1 MVGNFPEVDLPD
13 SQKTELWAKQFIDA
27 AISFYESSS
36 KLRNQTLQNLYDSHN
51 GIIKEVDKKF
61 IVEKYGAKSV
71 VPYTDFKLGRTKIK
85 LLLGEYLLT
94 DFDPIVSSV
103 NPEAISKKVE
113 KAKPI
118 RGAMFVKE
126 ELVRIEKITGLKP
139 LGGVKIPNPTDPDL
153 FIKLYPKTKNEII
166 MQTIL
171 DGELADGKV
180 KLVGYNSLADVI
192 ITSECHARIG
202 KDTNGKEIIELINPK
217 QRIFQES
224 PNDPFNEKTPF
235 SGHVDYLYPKD
246 VLQKFNL
253 KEEDKLRIKSAMA
266 DTGHE
271 DRKAWHEING
281 IQTIPVYFIQWKTV
295 KTEYIKVSPSQNNGP
310 DYLIDISEKEVKK
323 YKDDFKIITKYR
335 EELWGGVR
343 IGQTIYA
350 DIKKV
355 DNQIQTRN
363 FLGKYRSEYDYVSFL
378 FGTIDGVRM
387 SLQELTN
394 GLSQVYNVVMYQIV
408 REIRKMKGKVFTY
421 DESLRPK
428 MKTMKSVLY
437 DIEEHSVIRFSSSS
451 EQNYGAVD
459 VENAVQVI
467 RELDLGLSQSFKILL
482 EVKYN
487 LENTIDKITGINENR
502 EGMGKA
508 SQTATGANQ
517 SIEQSRSITKDLFFC
532 HNLFMQELLRKLLE
546 KRKTNWDWIDS
557 MSGSI
562 LLGDMYSQHLKVTK
576 EITNDDYGV
585 ILSDGRKEQEIRQKA
600 DRYFD
605 AEINSGNLRTK
616 DVIAFSKTRNIN
628 AGLQVLEDAWEAIQK
643 VAQLQIQSKEK
654 IAQQQLAAQRQMSIE
669 DREDWQ
675 KHEVDIARI
684 KLGESQM
691 KLASQG
697 VMKDNANETNEKI
710 SQQNNESL

>member
-1 MVGNFPEVDLPD
+1 MVGNFPEVDIPD
-13 SQKTELWAKQFIDA
+13 SLKTDLWAKQFIDA
-27 AISFYESSS
+27 AVSFYETSS
-36 KLRNQTLQNLYDSHN
+36 KLRNQTLQGLYDSHN

-103 NPEAISKKVE
+103 NPEAISQKVE

-126 ELVRIEKITGLKP
+126 ELARIEQITGLKP

-153 FIKLYPKTKNEII
+153 FTKLYPKTKNEVI

-171 DGELADGKV
+171 DGELADGKI
-180 KLVGYNSLADVI
+180 KLIGYNSLGDVI

-202 KDTNGKEIIELINPK
+202 KDTNGKEVIELINPK

-246 VLQKFNL
+246 ILQKFNL
-253 KEEDKLRIKSAMA
+253 KEEDKVRLKSAMS
-266 DTGHE
+266 DPGHE

-281 IQTIPVYFIQWKTV
+281 IQTVPVYFIQWKTV
-295 KTEYIKVSPSQNNGP
+295 TPEYIKVSPSRKGGP
-310 DYLIDISEKEVKK
+310 DYLIDISEDEYNKG
-323 YKDDFKIITKYR
+323 KDKFKTIIKYR
-335 EELWGGVR
+335 EKLWGGVR
-343 IGQTIYA
+343 IGQTIYT

-394 GLSQVYNVVMYQIV
+394 GLSQIYNIVMYQIV

-428 MKTMKSVLY
+428 LKTMKSVLY
-437 DIEEHSVIRFSSSS
+437 DLEEHSVIRFSSSS

-459 VENAVQVI
+459 VDNAVQVI

-487 LENTIDKITGINENR
+487 IENTIDKITGINENR

-546 KRKTNWDWIDS
+546 KRKTNWEWIDS

-562 LLGDMYSQHLKVTK
+562 LLGEMYSQHLKITRD
-576 EITNDDYGV
+576 ITNDDYGV
-585 ILSDGRKEQEIRQKA
+585 VLSDGRKEQEIRQKA
-600 DRYFD
+600 ERYFD

-616 DVIAFSKTRNIN
+616 DVIAFSKTRNLN
-628 AGLQVLEDAWEAIQK
+628 AGLQVLEDAWVAIQK
-643 VAQLQIQSKEK
+643 VAQLQLQSKEK
-654 IAQQQLAAQRQMSIE
+654 IAQQSLAAQRQMSIE

-675 KHEVDIARI
+675 AHETDLARM
-684 KLGESQM
+684 KLGEAQM
-691 KLASQG
+691 KLAAQG
-697 VMKDNANETNEKI
+697 VMKDNANETNENI